1 MSKKLS
7 GLIALLL
14 VIVILSITSST
25 LAADGQS
32 EKLYT
37 IEKKTYPHLYC
48 FEEGTEHSGE
58 LNLYFMDGGDVPY
71 VALSEFIPVMTEMYN
86 TVLKC
91 DEGDQ
96 ITYEVQ
102 SIPQDND
109 DMIFIVTRPDNNSS

>member
-1 MSKKLS
+1 MQKKLS

-14 VIVILSITSST
+14 VIVILSITSSA

-32 EKLYT
+32 ANPHT

-48 FEEGTEHSGE
+48 FKEDTEHIGE

-71 VALSEFIPVMTEMYN
+71 IALSEFIPVMEEMYN

-91 DEGDQ
+91 DEG
-96 ITYEVQ
+96 
-102 SIPQDND
+102 SL
-109 DMIFIVTRPDNNSS
+109 

>member
-1 MSKKLS
+1 MQKKLS
-7 GLIALLL
+7 GLIVFLL
-14 VIVILSITSST
+14 IMVILSVSSPV
-25 LAADGQS
+25 LAIDGQTAAH
-32 EKLYT
+32 T